1 MKIKAQ
7 IILGDQFWEIE
18 REHSFADETHSA
30 RSYCLVCPICLTV
43 WARHK
48 IENDCEF
55 LWPYAQFCE
64 HCTPLPDR
72 LRPVPG
78 SLLIQHGLDTI
89 DDSLL
94 DALPPD
100 LLMREF
106 LLTLKA
112 YDDGSLELRDFSTPR
127 N

>member
-7 IILGDQFWEIE
+7 IILGDRFWEIE
-18 REHSFADETHSA
+18 REHSFANEGHSA
-30 RSYCLVCPICLTV
+30 RSYCLVCPSCLQV

-48 IENDCEF
+48 IVDEPDF

-64 HCTPLPDR
+64 FCSPLPDR

-78 SLLIQHGLDTI
+78 SLLIQHGIDTI

-94 DALPPD
+94 DALPPE
-100 LLMREF
+100 LILREV

-112 YDDGSLELRDFSTPR
+112 YDNGSLELREFSTPR
-127 N
+127 S